1 MYILYINIY
10 IYIYIY
16 VIVYS
21 NTTSLKIKQLAGT
34 LCYKLEDLPA
44 DICLLPIRFLLAP
57 QVQ

>member
-1 MYILYINIY
+1 MYVYIIY
-10 IYIYIY
+10 KYIY
-16 VIVYS
+16 VMVYS